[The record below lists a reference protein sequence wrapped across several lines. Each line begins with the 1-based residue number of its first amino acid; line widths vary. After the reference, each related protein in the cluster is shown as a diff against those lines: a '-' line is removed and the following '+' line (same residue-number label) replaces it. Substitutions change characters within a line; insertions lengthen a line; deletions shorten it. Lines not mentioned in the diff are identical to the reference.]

1 MASKIKG
8 LEKLGRDLKG
18 MVKTVSKEANK
29 ALLKAGVLVMEAGK
43 SGKYW
48 TIQAVKSK
56 KGPPIPTPE
65 KPKPTQRTGNA
76 RRMIGPPKKVA
87 LGRVVIPARAKY
99 SKFLEEGGYLF
110 MTPALEDNQDK
121 INKLVGTEVFSA
133 IKSDGWKVD

>member
-8 LEKLGRDLKG
+8 LEKLGRDLASLARL
-18 MVKTVSKEANK
+18 MSKKANRG
-29 ALLKAGVLVMEAGK
+29 LFKAGVLIMEAGK
-43 SGKYW
+43 SSKYW

-76 RRMIGPPKKVA
+76 RRMIGPPKKVG

-121 INKLVGTEVFSA
+121 INKMVGTTIFSA
-133 IKSDGWKVD
+133 IKTDGWKVD

>member
-1 MASKIKG
+1 MAGKIIG

-18 MVKTVSKEANK
+18 MVKAVSKEANK

-43 SGKYW
+43 SDKYW

-56 KGPPIPTPE
+56 KGPPIPKPK
-65 KPKPTQRTGNA
+65 KPKPTQRSGIA
-76 RRMIGPPKKVA
+76 RRMIGPPKKA
-87 LGRVVIPARAKY
+87 GLGRVVIPARAKY

-121 INKLVGTEVFSA
+121 INKMVGTTIFSA
-133 IKSDGWKVD
+133 IKTDGWKVD